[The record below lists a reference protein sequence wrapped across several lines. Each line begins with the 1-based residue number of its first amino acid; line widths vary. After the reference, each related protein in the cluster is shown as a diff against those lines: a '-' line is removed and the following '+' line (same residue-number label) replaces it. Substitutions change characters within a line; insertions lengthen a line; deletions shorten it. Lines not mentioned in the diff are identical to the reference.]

1 MAKIV
6 NPYIVLVKGGEPTPP
21 TEGKYLVQVIDYD
34 GTVLKSAKLNTGDTF
49 TLPDAPTGR
58 PRLTFQ
64 EWSSPVAITNN
75 TITVGDSDITIGATY
90 TTTSG
95 LTEFD
100 ITLTEVTGLTVTC
113 NMAGTK
119 NWGDGTSDATTS
131 HTYSATGNYM
141 ITCDGTTIP
150 TRVMGQS
157 DTNINYTLIR
167 TRISN
172 SVTSIGNYAFQN
184 CYSLTSITIPNG
196 VTTIGNY
203 VFQNCYSLTSITIP
217 NGVTGIGDYAF
228 GKCYSLTSITIPN
241 SINVIKGSAF
251 QNCSSITSI
260 TIPNGVTTIGNYN
273 FQSCLSLTCIT
284 IPNSVTSIGDYAF
297 PNCYSLISVTI
308 LNGVK
313 TIGSNAF
320 QNCYFLTSV
329 TIPSSVTNIGS
340 NAFDYCFSLTS
351 ITIPSSVTII
361 RSNAFQNCHS
371 LTSITIPNSVKT
383 IGEIAFQ
390 SCRSL
395 TSVTIPSSVTSI
407 GSNAF
412 NYCFSIIEYDFST
425 FTSVPTLSNKNAFN
439 DINGLCKML
448 IPSALIDTWKAAT
461 NWSTYAKYM
470 VAV

>member
-172 SVTSIGNYAFQN
+172 SVTSIGDYAFQN
-184 CYSLTSITIPNG
+184 
-196 VTTIGNY
+196 
-203 VFQNCYSLTSITIP
+203 
-217 NGVTGIGDYAF
+217 
-228 GKCYSLTSITIPN
+228 CYSLTSITIPN

-273 FQSCLSLTCIT
+273 FQSCLSLTSIT

-297 PNCYSLISVTI
+297 RNCYSLISVTI

-313 TIGSNAF
+313 TIGSNAL

-340 NAFDYCFSLTS
+340 NAFNYCFSLTS

-395 TSVTIPSSVTSI
+395 TSVTIPSSVTNI